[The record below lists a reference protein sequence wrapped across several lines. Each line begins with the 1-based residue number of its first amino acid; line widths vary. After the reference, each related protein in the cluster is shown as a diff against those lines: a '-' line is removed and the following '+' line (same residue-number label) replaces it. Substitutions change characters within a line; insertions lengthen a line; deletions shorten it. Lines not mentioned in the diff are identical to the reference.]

1 MSTNFWEL
9 LQQHQNDLT
18 KSGHMVADYL
28 VQHAAEAQYLSISS
42 LAREC
47 KVAEA
52 TVFRFCSMPALE
64 KLAAAYRKESNDFE
78 NFDVQKDGLS
88 SDCIYEVFESSIQK

>member
-42 LAREC
+42 LARAVSYTHLDVY
-47 KVAEA
+47 K
-52 TVFRFCSMPALE
+52 RQGLDNLKGLE
-64 KLAAAYRKESNDFE
+64 K
-78 NFDVQKDGLS
+78 
-88 SDCIYEVFESSIQK
+88 

>member
-52 TVFRFCSMPALE
+52 TVFPFSAGRWGLKATMKCALHWHRPMPPAHWSTSV
-64 KLAAAYRKESNDFE
+64 RRSRTRHGHP
-78 NFDVQKDGLS
+78 V
-88 SDCIYEVFESSIQK
+88 

>member
-42 LAREC
+42 LAKEC
-47 KVAEA
+47 CVAEA
-52 TVFRFCSMPALE
+52 TVFRFCRALGFEGYHEMRIAPTPPVRWSTSMCRSRMPTRQLCASTPAP
-64 KLAAAYRKESNDFE
+64 
-78 NFDVQKDGLS
+78 
-88 SDCIYEVFESSIQK
+88 C

>member
-52 TVFRFCSMPALE
+52 TVFRFCRALGFE
-64 KLAAAYRKESNDFE
+64 GYHVMRIALAQAHWSTSVRRSRTPTRPPC
-78 NFDVQKDGLS
+78 VS
-88 SDCIYEVFESSIQK
+88 TPVRCS